1 MTEDGDGA
9 EVDFAELAA
18 EEQSAWSDLQA
29 SFADVNQALRE
40 RWPMEE
46 VVRRFVAV
54 ESARTRWWQLSNAK
68 QQRTAEAVRRL
79 HHTLTTLHPERTK

>member
-1 MTEDGDGA
+1 MNEDEGGG
-9 EVDFAELAA
+9 EIDFAELAA
-18 EEQSAWSDLQA
+18 EEQTAWTDLQA

-40 RWPMEE
+40 RWPMED

-54 ESARTRWWQLSNAK
+54 ETARTRWWQLSNAK

-79 HHTLTTLHPERTK
+79 HHTMTTLHPVRPK